1 MFAVAAKTKSVI
13 QKCSD
18 LFHALYNWMI
28 KCAEHPQ
35 AVWLLAFF
43 SFLESSCFPVPPDVL
58 LIPMM
63 LAKPKRA
70 FFYAGVCTVCS
81 IIGGYFGY
89 LIGMLLYDAVAVP
102 ILNFYGYMEKMEAFK
117 QIYNAYGAWFVA
129 AAGFTPFPYKVITI
143 TSGMMD
149 LNLAVFTLAS
159 VLSRGARFFLLAVL
173 LWKWGAPM
181 EKFIEKNL
189 GWLAT
194 LFFLLLVGGFALIK
208 YL

>member
-1 MFAVAAKTKSVI
+1 MPAFIRSNIK
-13 QKCSD
+13 KCVD
-18 LFHALYNWMI
+18 LFHALYNWTL

-35 AVWLLAFF
+35 AVWLLAFV
-43 SFLESSCFPVPPDVL
+43 SFLESSCFPIPPDAL

-63 LAKPKRA
+63 LAKPKRS
-70 FFYAGVCTVCS
+70 FFYATVCTVS
-81 IIGGYFGY
+81 SVVGGWFGYF
-89 LIGMLLYDAVAVP
+89 IGMLLYDAVAVP
-102 ILNFYGYMEKMEAFK
+102 ILNFYNYMDKMEAFK
-117 QIYNAYGAWFVA
+117 QIYNTYGAWFVA

-143 TSGMMD
+143 TSGMMGLD
-149 LNLAVFTLAS
+149 FGVFMITS

-194 LFFLLLVGGFALIK
+194 LFFLMLVGGFALIK